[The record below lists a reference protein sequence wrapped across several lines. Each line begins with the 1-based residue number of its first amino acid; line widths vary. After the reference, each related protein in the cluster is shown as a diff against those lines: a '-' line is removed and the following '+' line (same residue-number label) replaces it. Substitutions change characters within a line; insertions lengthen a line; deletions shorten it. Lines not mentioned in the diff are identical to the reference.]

1 MAQYITK
8 AKDTW
13 DIIAKNLYGDE
24 FYSNQLIDA
33 NFMHAC
39 TVFFEAGITLNVPEV
54 KSSASATNL
63 PPWR

>member
-1 MAQYITK
+1 MKQYVTK
-8 AKDTW
+8 SKDTW

-33 NFMHAC
+33 NFTHAR
-39 TVFFEAGITLNVPEV
+39 TVFFTAGLMLNVPEIIR
-54 KSSASATNL
+54 SASATNL